1 MALYFLLFN
10 KIYFLLLVTL
20 PLVVLMLNL
29 VT

>member
-1 MALYFLLFN
+1 MSLYFLLFN

-20 PLVVLMLNL
+20 PPVVLMLNL